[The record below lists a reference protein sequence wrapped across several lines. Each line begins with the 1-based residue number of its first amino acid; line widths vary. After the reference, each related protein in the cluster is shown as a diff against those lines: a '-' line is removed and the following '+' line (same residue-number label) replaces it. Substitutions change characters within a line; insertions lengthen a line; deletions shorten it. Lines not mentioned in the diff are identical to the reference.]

1 MKGQGEKDG
10 KDHWKSGRWWKKSDR
25 GLIWKKIALENII
38 KIIEPNNESLYNKVV
53 FDYGITLKEF
63 EEWWAN
69 MSKKY
74 NWEGVNWRIDF
85 QTNEIILLEN

>member
-1 MKGQGEKDG
+1 MEKIIG
-10 KDHWKSGRWWKKSDR
+10 KVVDDEKKVIED
-25 GLIWKKIALENII
+25 LYEKKIALENII

-85 QTNEIILLEN
+85 QTNEIIHFEK

>member
-1 MKGQGEKDG
+1 MEKIIG
-10 KDHWKSGRWWKKSDR
+10 KVVDDEKKVIED
-25 GLIWKKIALENII
+25 LYEKKIALENII